1 MDAALVSANASREE
15 ISRQTGEDIKRAQKK
30 LERDYESRNKFS
42 ASIGF
47 YIGAE
52 VLLRNKK
59 RKYQNGGKFIFKWL
73 WPYVV

>member
-1 MDAALVSANASREE
+1 MDAVLVSANVSREE
-15 ISRQTGEDIKRAQKK
+15 ISRQTSEDIKRAQKK
-30 LERDYESRNKFS
+30 LERDYEGRNKSS

-59 RKYQNGGKFIFKWL
+59 RKDQNGGKFFFTWL
-73 WPYVV
+73 WHYVV